1 METMPEVQKAVQDH
15 RICKTVI
22 SRLAFHKQNL
32 LRSLRYRTYT
42 GKQEERGTHMA
53 NELVKKETSIAAY
66 LSSPAIRENITN
78 VLGKD
83 HVDSFVADVVA
94 CVQNNE
100 TLAKCTNKSIFSA
113 ALLSKSINLPL
124 TPQLQYCYLIPYD
137 CKRQRDGKT
146 VYEKEATF
154 QMGWRGYIQLALRSN
169 NFRKIVTT
177 DVRKGEITGFNP
189 FDDEYEIKPI
199 EFEKRM
205 AKDDKGNFLIPVVGY
220 YGKIIFTNGFSKEM
234 YMSKEDMLTYA
245 NKYSKAYRSDQS
257 KHTTYSF
264 WTTSFDDMAKKT
276 ILRQLLGKFGLL
288 TVELEKAYMHDMS
301 VVGENGEVEYVDN
314 KPDDSEPVVN
324 PFKQEVI
331 DVDAVEIPEDVSKE
345 ADEVFK

>member
-1 METMPEVQKAVQDH
+1 
-15 RICKTVI
+15 
-22 SRLAFHKQNL
+22 
-32 LRSLRYRTYT
+32 
-42 GKQEERGTHMA
+42 MA
-53 NELVKKETSIAAY
+53 NEIVVKEKKGIADY
-66 LSSPAIRENITN
+66 LTTPAVKENITN

-124 TPQLQYCYLIPYD
+124 TPQLGYCYLVPYD
-137 CKRQRDGKT
+137 NKKQKDGKT

-154 QMGWRGYIQLALRSN
+154 QMGWKGYVQLALRSN
-169 NFRKIVTT
+169 NFKKIVTT

-189 FDDEYEIKPI
+189 FEDEYEVHPI
-199 EFEKRM
+199 EFEKRI
-205 AKDDKGNFLIPVVGY
+205 AKDDKGNYLIPIVGY
-220 YGKIIFTNGFSKEM
+220 YAKIVFSNGMSKEM
-234 YMSKEDMLTYA
+234 YMSKEDMLTFA
-245 NKYSKAYRSDQS
+245 TRYSKAYRNDMN
-257 KHTTYSF
+257 KHTSYSF

-276 ILRQLLGKFGLL
+276 MLRQLLGKYGLL
-288 TVELEKAYMHDMS
+288 TAELQTAYTHDMAIERDDGS
-301 VVGENGEVEYVDN
+301 LDYVDN

-324 PFKQEVI
+324 PFKEEVI
-331 DVDAVEIPEDVSKE
+331 IDAEVIPADIAKE